1 MGAGAEGEEQCPG
14 LQGGTEQAVQAR
26 GSHRSCG
33 AANAASPAENTF
45 QAGEA
50 RDQVLGAQGGRS
62 GSEVAVPGETTG
74 RGWRGRRRFAP
85 APRIE
90 PPEDA
95 ALTRMALAEGK

>member
-1 MGAGAEGEEQCPG
+1 MGWGSLHLCPPIPRRQSPLPVKDVADVGAGAEGEEQCPG

-50 RDQVLGAQGGRS
+50 RDQVLGAQGGRT
-62 GSEVAVPGETTG
+62 VAQG
-74 RGWRGRRRFAP
+74 RAGA
-85 APRIE
+85 
-90 PPEDA
+90 
-95 ALTRMALAEGK
+95 